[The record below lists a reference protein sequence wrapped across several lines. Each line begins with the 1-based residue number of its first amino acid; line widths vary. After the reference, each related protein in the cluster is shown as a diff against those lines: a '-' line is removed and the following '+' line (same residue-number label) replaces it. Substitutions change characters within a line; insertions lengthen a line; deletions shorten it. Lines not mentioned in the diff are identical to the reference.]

1 MVATSDHLE
10 SPVPRIG
17 AVRPFIVICGLLL
30 LALAAMWPDAVALAR
45 TWQEKYDYSH
55 GALIV
60 VIALLWFVQ
69 LRNRINTAD
78 IRPAWPGLPVL
89 VIALLTW
96 LIAYRANSEMLQEL
110 LLPIILWLVA
120 WTAAGPKIALLVAG
134 PIAYLY
140 FAIPLWEHLVP
151 LLQWLTTEVAERTLG
166 LLRVPATVVGNNV
179 TIPSGTFFI
188 AEGCSGKRY
197 LIVALPVA
205 VLMGVMQQL
214 RPKRLLLLVAAAAAL
229 ALVTNWIRVV
239 TVIWL
244 GYVTQMHHYLV
255 AVEHITF
262 GLALFIPLV
271 LAILLLA
278 RWLAP
283 KAAPAR
289 SMPSR
294 SANMHPRAAIAW
306 KIPAALLAS
315 QFVMTTFAPAAGV
328 AEVSQRALPLSTGD
342 WQGPMPSPAAWRP
355 HFEGADVELN
365 GAYTGAG
372 RSVAVYLNIYGSQQP
387 GKELVYYRN
396 RLVPEEWSHVTAFR
410 NGKLAAVSGSAPDL
424 LTARDVAGEQWLIA
438 NIYNVG
444 GVLTTRPLAAQIL
457 YGARTLLGA
466 APAGVVAIAT
476 PCGADCDAAA
486 AVLDAF
492 WQKQGAALVSFI
504 QPARQ

>member
-17 AVRPFIVICGLLL
+17 AARPFILICGLLL
-30 LALAAMWPDAVALAR
+30 LAVAAMWPDAVALAR
-45 TWQEKYDYSH
+45 IWQQKYDYSH
-55 GALIV
+55 GWLIIAVALI
-60 VIALLWFVQ
+60 WFAQ
-69 LRNRINTAD
+69 LRRRIDAAVIEPT
-78 IRPAWPGLPVL
+78 WLGLPVL
-89 VIALLTW
+89 ALTLFAW
-96 LIAYRANSEMLQEL
+96 LIAYRGSSDMLTEV
-110 LLPIILWLVA
+110 LLPIILWVTV
-120 WTAAGPKIALLVAG
+120 WTAAGPRIALLVAG
-134 PIAYLY
+134 PIAYLC

-151 LLQWLTTEVAERTLG
+151 LLQWLTTEVVERALG
-166 LLRVPATVVGNNV
+166 LLRVPATVVGNDV
-179 TIPSGTFFI
+179 TIPSGTFVI

-214 RPKRLLLLVAAAAAL
+214 PPKRLLLLVAAAAGL
-229 ALVTNWIRVV
+229 ALVINWIRVV
-239 TVIWL
+239 TIIWL

-278 RWLAP
+278 RWLAS
-283 KAAPAR
+283 KTAPAEP
-289 SMPSR
+289 MTSR
-294 SANMHPRAAIAW
+294 SANMAPRAAIAW

-315 QFVMTTFAPAAGV
+315 LFVVTTFAPAAGV
-328 AEVSQRALPLSTGD
+328 IEVSQRALPLSTGD

-355 HFEGADVELN
+355 HFEGPDVELN

-372 RSVAVYLNIYGSQQP
+372 RNVAVYLNIYGSQQP

-396 RLVPEEWSHVTAFR
+396 SVVPEEWSHVTAFR
-410 NGKLAAVSGSAPDL
+410 NGQLAAVAGNAPNL
-424 LTARDVAGEQWLIA
+424 LTARDAAGEQWLIA

-444 GVLTTRPLAAQIL
+444 GVLTTRPFAAQIL
-457 YGARTLLGA
+457 YGARTLLGG
-466 APAGVVAIAT
+466 APAGVVAVAT
-476 PCGADCDAAA
+476 QCGADCDAAA